1 MAVSTK
7 SFVPT
12 QAHIPLIGI
21 ELTKCIQTLD
31 QKTSEGS
38 QKSWL
43 KQAQTGNS
51 DHPQYIQGIQSEA
64 PFTAVMHSYSW

>member
-21 ELTKCIQTLD
+21 ELTKCTLTLD

-43 KQAQTGNS
+43 KQTKTGNTG
-51 DHPQYIQGIQSEA
+51 HVQ
-64 PFTAVMHSYSW
+64 